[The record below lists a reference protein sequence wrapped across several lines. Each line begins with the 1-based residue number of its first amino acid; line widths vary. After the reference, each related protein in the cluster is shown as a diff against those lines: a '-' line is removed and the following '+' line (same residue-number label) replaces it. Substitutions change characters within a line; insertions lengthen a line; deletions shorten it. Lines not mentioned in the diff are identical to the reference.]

1 METQKIMMI
10 LQVINAIL
18 REVWSLVFKE
28 VE

>member
-18 REVWSLVFKE
+18 KQVWDLVFKANE
-28 VE
+28 

>member
-18 REVWSLVFKE
+18 REVWNLVFKE

>member
-18 REVWSLVFKE
+18 REVWNLVFKQAE
-28 VE
+28 